1 MGTCWVLGGL
11 SQVWFLGTG
20 SAMAEH
26 LSWPVYHVPPAGSCI
41 SDASCIMMAYAS
53 VMACVSITSRLSAT
67 VRGYARLTRPGAYP
81 PGHQPPRFTPC
92 FTPRFTPRASCRVAC
107 AAVPRGRRRALGPL
121 RAASRCGSR
130 AGCAAAGRRPARDT
144 ARRVQPHVPM
154 AVSDD
159 PTIRVRLPISDDS
172 VAHVSVTASVRESLR
187 VTLESVTACA
197 SRCACQP

>member
-1 MGTCWVLGGL
+1 MTNLLGWAPVGCWEDCTRSGSSVRDPPWPSIFHGPCTTCRFVL
-11 SQVWFLGTG
+11 
-20 SAMAEH
+20 
-26 LSWPVYHVPPAGSCI
+26 

-53 VMACVSITSRLSAT
+53 VMSCVPITSQASRLSVT
-67 VRGYARLTRPGAYP
+67 VRGHARLTRPGAYP

-172 VAHVSVTASVRESLR
+172 VAHVSVTASVMLR
-187 VTLESVTACA
+187 RPWPRVPQSD
-197 SRCACQP
+197 P